1 LKKKFITNL
10 ILLITLNLLVKPFWI
25 FGIDMEVQNQVG
37 AENYGFYLSLFNFSL
52 ILNVLLDL
60 GITNYNNRKIS
71 RYQQLLPKFLSNI
84 VAIKFLLAIFY
95 AIIALVIA
103 VFIGYDFR
111 QFHILAFL
119 ILNQF
124 LTSFTLYLRSNLSAM
139 QYFRLDSLLS
149 VLDKSLMI
157 LLTAILLYGNVFD
170 EPFRIEWFVYTQTIA
185 YLITSLAVLTIVFRK
200 AGCQRIRFNSSYLR
214 LILKDSWPYALL
226 VLQMGTYSWGGV
238 VLLERLLPEG
248 QEQAGIYAQGN
259 RILDAVSQF
268 GYLFAGL
275 LLPMF
280 SRMIK
285 KNEAVTQLLKLSAV
299 LLLVP
304 AIILMS
310 LSWFYNH
317 EIIGFLYDEK
327 HAESPLIFS
336 LLLSSFI
343 GIGIVYIFGSLLT
356 ANGSVHLLNKIA
368 FLGVVVNISLNLLLI
383 PAYQAVGTAIAAVS
397 THFIVAAAHLLAA
410 RKVFSLT
417 SSGNNTL
424 RILLYTG
431 MVVGMGFA
439 INNLEINWFLSMLM
453 FIVIS
458 LLIAFLIRLISLK
471 SIYQIIRYNE

>member
-1 LKKKFITNL
+1 MKKKFITNL

-52 ILNVLLDL
+52 ILNVLLDV

-95 AIIALVIA
+95 AVFALTLAFI
-103 VFIGYDFR
+103 IGYDFR
-111 QFHILAFL
+111 QFHLLLFL

-124 LTSFTLYLRSNLSAM
+124 LISFTLYLRSNLSAM
-139 QYFRLDSLLS
+139 QFFRLDSFLS
-149 VLDKSLMI
+149 VLDKSVMI
-157 LLTAILLYGNVFD
+157 LLTAILLYGNLFD
-170 EPFRIEWFVYTQTIA
+170 EPFRIEWFVYTQSIA
-185 YLITSLAVLTIVFRK
+185 YLCTSLIVLTIVFRK

-238 VLLERLLPEG
+238 VLLERLIPDG

-259 RILDAVSQF
+259 RILDAISQF

-285 KNEAVTQLLKLSAV
+285 KNESVDQLLKLSAV

-304 AIILMS
+304 AIILAVA
-310 LSWFYNH
+310 SWSFNQD
-317 EIIGFLYDEK
+317 IISFLYDEK
-327 HAESPLIFS
+327 HPESPLIFS
-336 LLLSSFI
+336 LLMSSFL
-343 GIGIVYIFGSLLT
+343 GIGTVYIFGSLLT
-356 ANGSVHLLNKIA
+356 ANGSIFLLNKIA
-368 FLGVVVNISLNLLLI
+368 FLGVVVNISLNVALI
-383 PAYQAVGTAIAAVS
+383 PAYQAVGTAIATV
-397 THFIVAAAHLLAA
+397 TTQLIVAAAHLIAA
-410 RKVFSLT
+410 RKVFQLK
-417 SSGNNTL
+417 SSGKNTL
-424 RILLYTG
+424 KLLLFSIALVALGFGTHILSL
-431 MVVGMGFA
+431 
-439 INNLEINWFLSMLM
+439 NWFLELIL
-453 FIVIS
+453 FGILS
-458 LLIAFLIRLISLK
+458 LLLAILIRLISLK

>member
-1 LKKKFITNL
+1 MKKKFITNL

-52 ILNVLLDL
+52 ILNVLLDV

-95 AIIALVIA
+95 AVFALTLAFI
-103 VFIGYDFR
+103 IGYDFR
-111 QFHILAFL
+111 QFHLLLFL

-124 LTSFTLYLRSNLSAM
+124 LISFTLYLRSNLSAM
-139 QYFRLDSLLS
+139 QFFRLDSFLS
-149 VLDKSLMI
+149 VLDKSVMI
-157 LLTAILLYGNVFD
+157 LLTAILLYGNLFD
-170 EPFRIEWFVYTQTIA
+170 EPFRIEWFVYTQSIA
-185 YLITSLAVLTIVFRK
+185 YLCTSLIVLTIVFRK

-238 VLLERLLPEG
+238 VLLERLIPDG

-259 RILDAVSQF
+259 RILDAISQF

-285 KNEAVTQLLKLSAV
+285 KNESVDQLLKLSAV

-304 AIILMS
+304 AIIIAIA
-310 LSWFYNH
+310 SWSFNQD
-317 EIIGFLYDEK
+317 IISFLYDEK
-327 HAESPLIFS
+327 HPESPLIFS
-336 LLLSSFI
+336 LLMSSFL
-343 GIGIVYIFGSLLT
+343 GIGTVYIFGSLLT
-356 ANGSVHLLNKIA
+356 ANGSIFLLNKIA
-368 FLGVVVNISLNLLLI
+368 FLGVVVNISLNVALI
-383 PAYQAVGTAIAAVS
+383 PAYQAVGTAIATV
-397 THFIVAAAHLLAA
+397 TTQLVVAAAHLIAA
-410 RKVFSLT
+410 RKVFQLK
-417 SSGNNTL
+417 SSGKNTL
-424 RILLYTG
+424 KLLLFSIALVALGFGTHILSL
-431 MVVGMGFA
+431 
-439 INNLEINWFLSMLM
+439 NWFLELIL
-453 FIVIS
+453 FGILS
-458 LLIAFLIRLISLK
+458 LLLAILIRLISLK